1 MVQLAV
7 DHKDAAKAIDRGQD
21 HTQREG
27 RVAPTQRRRV
37 ATGLI
42 LPAAQPEARAFVR
55 QLARH
60 GVPYYWDSRVTEPTG
75 IPYHTWTYWRDSA
88 HDALIRLSALFLAQ
102 WAQADLS
109 GHGLQR
115 SALHVGVTDGATIR
129 PRPSR

>member
-42 LPAAQPEARAFVR
+42 VPAAQPEARAFVR

-60 GVPYYWDSRVTEPTG
+60 GVPYYWDSRVTEPAG
-75 IPYHTWTYWRDSA
+75 ILYHTWTYWITPGPA
-88 HDALIRLSALFLAQ
+88 
-102 WAQADLS
+102 
-109 GHGLQR
+109 
-115 SALHVGVTDGATIR
+115 GATAR
-129 PRPSR
+129 TTP

>member
-1 MVQLAV
+1 GDSTTIRRHRSGRCEASRCPDHDGMVQLAV

-42 LPAAQPEARAFVR
+42 VPAAQPEARAFVR

-60 GVPYYWDSRVTEPTG
+60 GVPYYWDSRVTEPAG

-88 HDALIRLSALFLAQ
+88 HDALIRLS
-102 WAQADLS
+102 
-109 GHGLQR
+109 
-115 SALHVGVTDGATIR
+115 
-129 PRPSR
+129 